1 MAVPTAPD
9 LWKTAIDSVDLQVK
23 DRLAP
28 TKTLVRDIVY
38 EVLKEAKARH
48 SDSVK
53 KCLRLP
59 NGIIVRDVMEKI
71 MHWVN
76 CFEEV
81 GDNAVQFDSGH
92 ALYRGLLYDSFYK
105 LWSIPARSS
114 EKS

>member
-1 MAVPTAPD
+1 MTVSAPPD

-38 EVLKEAKARH
+38 EVLKEAKARNN
-48 SDSVK
+48 DYVK
-53 KCLRLP
+53 KRLRLP

-76 CFEEV
+76 
-81 GDNAVQFDSGH
+81 
-92 ALYRGLLYDSFYK
+92 
-105 LWSIPARSS
+105 
-114 EKS
+114 